1 MFLSFENSQKGVK
14 NKAMLKANN
23 FISPAIQGEN
33 SKAIL
38 QEHFI
43 RILQCSDFNQR
54 EKREKE
60 QVINRI
66 YSEDNFLWHFL
77 KIIYDQSKL

>member
-23 FISPAIQGEN
+23 FILPAIHGEN

-43 RILQCSDFNQR
+43 TIL
-54 EKREKE
+54 
-60 QVINRI
+60 
-66 YSEDNFLWHFL
+66 
-77 KIIYDQSKL
+77 

>member
-14 NKAMLKANN
+14 NKAVLKANN

-43 RILQCSDFNQR
+43 TIL
-54 EKREKE
+54 
-60 QVINRI
+60 
-66 YSEDNFLWHFL
+66 
-77 KIIYDQSKL
+77 